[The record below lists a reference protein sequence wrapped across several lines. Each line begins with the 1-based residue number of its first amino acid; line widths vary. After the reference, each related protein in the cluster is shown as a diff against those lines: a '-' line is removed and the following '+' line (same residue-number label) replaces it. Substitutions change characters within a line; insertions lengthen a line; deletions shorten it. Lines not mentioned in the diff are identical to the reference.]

1 VRESRLVAIG
11 ASAGGLQ
18 ALLRL
23 VRALPHGFDAP
34 ILVAMHLP
42 PNVPSALSTVVGRAT
57 DMLTSFATQGMPV
70 APGTITIAPPG
81 AHLLLNDG
89 TVALSAGPKEH
100 GERPS
105 IDPLFRSAAESYGA
119 GVIGVLL
126 SGSLDDG
133 VAGLARIVAE
143 GGTAMV
149 QSPDDAVHPSMP
161 LQALRRV
168 RVDESLPADELG
180 RAIAMRIS
188 EKELAMSL
196 NDDGPVGGPNDDG
209 PFGGPEEKLI
219 EEMPK
224 DASTGLT
231 CPACGGAIWELRN
244 DGVTVLRCHVG
255 HAYGLESFAE
265 AQIVD
270 TEAALWEAVRALE
283 ERRALLTRMA
293 DSAERGNRML
303 SARHLRSAAADLEA
317 KADTVR
323 GLVETLLAP
332 GGPLDA
338 AAVGPTAADA
348 S

>member
-1 VRESRLVAIG
+1 MREPRLVAIG
-11 ASAGGLQ
+11 ASAGGVQ
-18 ALLRL
+18 ALMRL
-23 VRALPHGFDAP
+23 VRGLPPHFDAP
-34 ILVAMHLP
+34 VLVAMHLSADI
-42 PNVPSALSTVVGRAT
+42 PSALPSVVGRAT
-57 DMLTSFATQGMPV
+57 DMPTAFATDGIPLE
-70 APGTITIAPPG
+70 PGTIAIAPPG
-81 AHLLLNDG
+81 AHMLLNGG
-89 TVALSAGPKEH
+89 TLALSTGPKEH

-105 IDPLFRSAAESYGA
+105 IDPLFRSAAETYGP

-168 RVDESLPADELG
+168 HVEESLPADELG

-196 NDDGPVGGPNDDG
+196 NEDGPVGGPV
-209 PFGGPEEKLI
+209 EVQI

-224 DASTGLT
+224 SASTGLT
-231 CPACGGAIWELRN
+231 CPACGGAIWELRD

-255 HAYGLESFAE
+255 HAYGLESFGDAQAE
-265 AQIVD
+265 H
-270 TEAALWEAVRALE
+270 TEAALWEAVRTLE
-283 ERRALLTRMA
+283 ERRALLARMA
-293 DSAERGNRML
+293 DSAERGSRTL
-303 SARHLRSAAADLEA
+303 SAAHLRSAAAELDA
-317 KADTVR
+317 KGDTVR
-323 GLVETLLAP
+323 RLVEALLAP

-338 AAVGPTAADA
+338 TTVRPTAAEV

>member
-1 VRESRLVAIG
+1 M
-11 ASAGGLQ
+11 
-18 ALLRL
+18 
-23 VRALPHGFDAP
+23 P
-34 ILVAMHLP
+34 
-42 PNVPSALSTVVGRAT
+42 TT
-57 DMLTSFATQGMPV
+57 FAADGMPV
-70 APGTITIAPPG
+70 ANGTIMIAPPG

-89 TVALSAGPKEH
+89 TVALSSGPKEH

-105 IDPLFRSAAESYGA
+105 IDPLFRSAAETYGA

-180 RAIAMRIS
+180 RAIALRIS

-196 NDDGPVGGPNDDG
+196 NDDGRSGGPA
-209 PFGGPEEKLI
+209 GGPEEKLI
-219 EEMPK
+219 EDMPT

-255 HAYGLESFAE
+255 HAYGLESFSD
-265 AQIVD
+265 AQTEQ

-293 DSAERGNRML
+293 DSAEHGNRML
-303 SARHLRSAAADLEA
+303 SATHLRAAAADLEA
-317 KADTVR
+317 KSDSVLR
-323 GLVETLLAP
+323 LVETLLSP
-332 GGPLDA
+332 GGPLDVA
-338 AAVGPTAADA
+338 TIAPTAASA

>member
-1 VRESRLVAIG
+1 
-11 ASAGGLQ
+11 
-18 ALLRL
+18 
-23 VRALPHGFDAP
+23 
-34 ILVAMHLP
+34 M
-42 PNVPSALSTVVGRAT
+42 
-57 DMLTSFATQGMPV
+57 
-70 APGTITIAPPG
+70 
-81 AHLLLNDG
+81 LLNDG
-89 TVALSAGPKEH
+89 TITLSAGPKVH

-149 QSPDDAVHPSMP
+149 QSPDDAMHPSMP
-161 LQALRRV
+161 LHALRRV

-180 RAIAMRIS
+180 RAIGMRIS

-196 NDDGPVGGPNDDG
+196 HEDTPVGP
-209 PFGGPEEKLI
+209 PREAAI

-231 CPACGGAIWELRN
+231 CPACGGAIWELRD

-265 AQIVD
+265 AQIEE

-283 ERRALLTRMA
+283 ERRALLARMA
-293 DSAERGNRML
+293 DSAERSDRVL
-303 SARHLRSAAADLEA
+303 SANQLRAAAADLDA
-317 KADTVR
+317 KADSVR
-323 GLVETLLAP
+323 SLVQTLLAP

-338 AAVGPTAADA
+338 TTVPSAAVDA